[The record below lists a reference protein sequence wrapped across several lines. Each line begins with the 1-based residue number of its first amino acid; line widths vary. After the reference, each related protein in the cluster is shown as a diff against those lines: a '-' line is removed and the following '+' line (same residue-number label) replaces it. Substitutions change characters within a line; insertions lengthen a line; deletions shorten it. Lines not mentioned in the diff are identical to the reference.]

1 MDVQLTGNICTSL
14 TQNLRGEKDKK
25 KKKKTQP
32 PEESSAYAINTA
44 FAGRASNL
52 V

>member
-14 TQNLRGEKDKK
+14 TQNLRGEKDK